1 MLNEIIKGVSMRL
14 STTFGDGYKIYQ
26 DDVKQGLKRPC
37 FFIAALKPEFSSLLG
52 TRCINRNPLDIQ
64 YIPSDPGKNAEMF
77 SVAGDLGEA
86 LAFITLPGGDLLH
99 GTKMNYEVVDGVL
112 HFFVNYNLPMIRP
125 RDETYMETL
134 ETDVGTVGGD

>member
-1 MLNEIIKGVSMRL
+1 MLNEIIKGVSMKL
-14 STTFGDGYKIYQ
+14 NTSFGDGYKIYQ
-26 DDVKQGLKRPC
+26 SDVKQGLKEPC
-37 FFIAALKPEFSSLLG
+37 FFIAVLQPELSPLLG
-52 TRCINRNPLDIQ
+52 TRRMNRNPLDVQ
-64 YIPSDPGKNAEMF
+64 YIPSGPGENAEMF
-77 SVAGDLGEA
+77 SVAGKLVEV
-86 LAFITLPGGDLLH
+86 LEFITLPGGDLLH